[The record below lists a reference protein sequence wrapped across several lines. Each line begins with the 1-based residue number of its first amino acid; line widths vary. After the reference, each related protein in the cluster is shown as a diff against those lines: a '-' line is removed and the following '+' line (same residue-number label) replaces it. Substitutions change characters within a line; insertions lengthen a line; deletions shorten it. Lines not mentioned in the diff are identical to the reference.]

1 MMHCDSKMTYQQQER
16 ILVSSID
23 HIPGYKIEQYLG
35 LAFGATVRSRG
46 MGGDCFAG
54 CQSTCGGEVTAF
66 TEMALEARNQAIN
79 RMLDDATRMGANAIV
94 GLRFDSDQIGQGGN
108 TATIAYGTAV
118 RVSLVR

>member
-1 MMHCDSKMTYQQQER
+1 MHCESKMTYQQQER

-66 TEMALEARNQAIN
+66 TEMALEHRIEEIQSRI
-79 RMLDDATRMGANAIV
+79 ANKI
-94 GLRFDSDQIGQGGN
+94 REI
-108 TATIAYGTAV
+108 YEKP
-118 RVSLVR
+118 